1 MRGSIY
7 EPDNTP
13 WSKTVALRAVR
24 TMIGLELRVL
34 YEVSQD
40 LPHGMLMLLKQL
52 SEQEEQD

>member
-7 EPDNTP
+7 EPDNMP

-34 YEVSQD
+34 HEVRQD
-40 LPHGMLMLLKQL
+40 LPHRMLTLLKQL
-52 SEQEEQD
+52 SEQEEQE